1 MEIMMNEKTKSNS
14 VTTVTYLDGK
24 LVFGF
29 QGQAAFTFDPDRVSA
44 VNRARA
50 MMHGFEQRIRDGGAL
65 GRDAETGASATAEEK
80 RAAMLR
86 IAEHLMA
93 GGDEWVLRV
102 AAPKKDDPGLLAEA
116 MMRALGK
123 DAAGIKALIAST
135 MAKRGI
141 DETSAL
147 KIWQDTKQVIA
158 AKAEIV
164 AERAAA
170 KAAASKGQSVEDL
183 LAEIEGGGPAEPA
196 EQAPF

>member
-1 MEIMMNEKTKSNS
+1 MTNEKTKSNS

-29 QGQAAFTFDPDRVSA
+29 AELGAFTFDPDKVSA

-65 GRDAETGASATAEEK
+65 VRDAETGASATPEQK
-80 RAAMLR
+80 REAMLR

-93 GGDEWVLRV
+93 GGDEWALKV
-102 AAPKKDDPGLLAEA
+102 AAPKRDDPGLLLAA
-116 MMRALGK
+116 IMRALGK
-123 DAAGIKALIAST
+123 DEAGVKALIAST
-135 MAKRGI
+135 MAKRGV
-141 DETSAL
+141 DESSAL
-147 KIWQDTKQVIA
+147 KVWQDTRQVIA

-170 KAAASKGQSVEDL
+170 RAAQSKGQSVDDL
-183 LAEIEGGGPAEPA
+183 LAEIEGGGVGKPTSE
-196 EQAPF
+196 APF